1 MDRIKELGRYQK
13 ILLLLMA
20 VMILAFTVTYPIVT
34 ARSGFLYKDAILVPA
49 EEDGCTVYSGKI
61 RGTAAT
67 FTVSADKTVIFQYG
81 NTVYGPYTVKEDPT
95 AIPKDS
101 DLQAQMTGIE
111 LRCGGEIVF
120 RGGVVNS
127 GDWRMLYNEDGSF
140 DLLRSITATM
150 SDGTMEPSVSTILDL
165 TDGPAL
171 THKGTWLGW
180 FGGVLICVITALTM
194 LFADEL
200 FRWNASFLVRNAEEA
215 EPVRLG
221 DRRAVYHMD
230 RAAGHGGG
238 DLHSRIKVICNGAA
252 RTFVRAAPRCFFPS
266 KESIYNSLIYISSST
281 APALDSGIY
290 RYPPFSVLSFIA
302 CFTASGVTAA
312 SHTVSAVCKRRVSR
326 PSVLTFGAAFGTF

>member
-1 MDRIKELGRYQK
+1 MTRVKVLGRYQK
-13 ILLLLMA
+13 ILLLLIA
-20 VMILAFTVTYPIVT
+20 VMILAFTVIYPIVT
-34 ARSGFLYKDAILVPA
+34 ARSGFLYEGTILVPS
-49 EEDGCTVYSGKI
+49 EEDGCTVYSEKI
-61 RGTAAT
+61 YGTAAT

-101 DLQAQMTGIE
+101 DLQTQMTGIE

-180 FGGVLICVITALTM
+180 FGGVLICVIAALTM

-215 EPVRLG
+215 EPSDWEIAGRYITWTVLPVMAAVIFILG
-221 DRRAVYHMD
+221 
-230 RAAGHGGG
+230 
-238 DLHSRIKVICNGAA
+238 LK
-252 RTFVRAAPRCFFPS
+252 
-266 KESIYNSLIYISSST
+266 
-281 APALDSGIY
+281 
-290 RYPPFSVLSFIA
+290 
-302 CFTASGVTAA
+302 
-312 SHTVSAVCKRRVSR
+312 
-326 PSVLTFGAAFGTF
+326 

>member
-20 VMILAFTVTYPIVT
+20 VMILAFTVIYPIVT
-34 ARSGFLYKDAILVPA
+34 ALSGFLYEDTILVPA
-49 EEDGCTVYSGKI
+49 EEDGGTVYSGKI

-101 DLQAQMTGIE
+101 DLQTQMTGIE

-127 GDWRMLYNEDGSF
+127 GDWRMFYNEDGSF

-180 FGGVLICVITALTM
+180 FSGVLICVITALTM

-215 EPVRLG
+215 EPSDWEIAGRYITWTVLPVMAAVIFILG
-221 DRRAVYHMD
+221 
-230 RAAGHGGG
+230 
-238 DLHSRIKVICNGAA
+238 LK
-252 RTFVRAAPRCFFPS
+252 
-266 KESIYNSLIYISSST
+266 
-281 APALDSGIY
+281 
-290 RYPPFSVLSFIA
+290 
-302 CFTASGVTAA
+302 
-312 SHTVSAVCKRRVSR
+312 
-326 PSVLTFGAAFGTF
+326 

>member
-1 MDRIKELGRYQK
+1 MEVSDLARVKVLGRYQK

-20 VMILAFTVTYPIVT
+20 VMILAFTIIYPIVT
-34 ARSGFLYKDAILVPA
+34 ARSGFLYEDTILVPA
-49 EEDGCTVYSGKI
+49 EEDGGTVYSGKI
-61 RGTAAT
+61 YGTAAT

-101 DLQAQMTGIE
+101 DLQTQMTGIE

-180 FGGVLICVITALTM
+180 FGGVLICVIAALAM

-215 EPVRLG
+215 EPSDWEIAGRYITWTVLPVMAAVIFILG
-221 DRRAVYHMD
+221 
-230 RAAGHGGG
+230 
-238 DLHSRIKVICNGAA
+238 LK
-252 RTFVRAAPRCFFPS
+252 
-266 KESIYNSLIYISSST
+266 
-281 APALDSGIY
+281 
-290 RYPPFSVLSFIA
+290 
-302 CFTASGVTAA
+302 
-312 SHTVSAVCKRRVSR
+312 
-326 PSVLTFGAAFGTF
+326 

>member
-1 MDRIKELGRYQK
+1 MEVSDLARVKVLGRYQK

-20 VMILAFTVTYPIVT
+20 VMILAFTVIYPIVT
-34 ARSGFLYKDAILVPA
+34 ARSGFLYEDTILVPSK
-49 EEDGCTVYSGKI
+49 EDGCTVYSGKI
-61 RGTAAT
+61 YGTAAT

-81 NTVYGPYTVKEDPT
+81 NTVYDPYTVKEDPT

-101 DLQAQMTGIE
+101 DLQTQMTGIE

-150 SDGTMEPSVSTILDL
+150 SDGTVVDENGNRIDQPSVSTILDL
-165 TDGPAL
+165 MDGPAL

-215 EPVRLG
+215 EPSDWEIAGRYITWTVLPIGALVLFILG
-221 DRRAVYHMD
+221 LR
-230 RAAGHGGG
+230 
-238 DLHSRIKVICNGAA
+238 
-252 RTFVRAAPRCFFPS
+252 
-266 KESIYNSLIYISSST
+266 
-281 APALDSGIY
+281 
-290 RYPPFSVLSFIA
+290 
-302 CFTASGVTAA
+302 
-312 SHTVSAVCKRRVSR
+312 
-326 PSVLTFGAAFGTF
+326 

>member
-1 MDRIKELGRYQK
+1 MEVSDLDRIKELGRYQK

-20 VMILAFTVTYPIVT
+20 VMILAFTVIYPIVT
-34 ARSGFLYKDAILVPA
+34 ALSGFLYEDTILVPA
-49 EEDGCTVYSGKI
+49 EEDGGTVYSGKI

-81 NTVYGPYTVKEDPT
+81 NTVYGPYTVKEDPA

-101 DLQAQMTGIE
+101 DLQTQMTGIE

-180 FGGVLICVITALTM
+180 FGGVLICVITALAM

-200 FRWNASFLVRNAEEA
+200 FHWNASFLVRNAEEA
-215 EPVRLG
+215 EPSDWEIAGRYITWTALPVMAAVIFILG
-221 DRRAVYHMD
+221 
-230 RAAGHGGG
+230 
-238 DLHSRIKVICNGAA
+238 LK
-252 RTFVRAAPRCFFPS
+252 
-266 KESIYNSLIYISSST
+266 
-281 APALDSGIY
+281 
-290 RYPPFSVLSFIA
+290 
-302 CFTASGVTAA
+302 
-312 SHTVSAVCKRRVSR
+312 
-326 PSVLTFGAAFGTF
+326 

>member
-1 MDRIKELGRYQK
+1 MEVSDLARIKELGRYQM

-49 EEDGCTVYSGKI
+49 EEDGGTVYSGKI
-61 RGTAAT
+61 YGTAAS

-81 NTVYGPYTVKEDPT
+81 NTVYGPYTVKEDPA

-180 FGGVLICVITALTM
+180 FGGVLICVIAALAM

-215 EPVRLG
+215 EPSDWEIAGRYITWTVLPVMAAVIFILG
-221 DRRAVYHMD
+221 
-230 RAAGHGGG
+230 
-238 DLHSRIKVICNGAA
+238 LK
-252 RTFVRAAPRCFFPS
+252 
-266 KESIYNSLIYISSST
+266 
-281 APALDSGIY
+281 
-290 RYPPFSVLSFIA
+290 
-302 CFTASGVTAA
+302 
-312 SHTVSAVCKRRVSR
+312 
-326 PSVLTFGAAFGTF
+326 

>member
-1 MDRIKELGRYQK
+1 MARVKVLGRYQK
-13 ILLLLMA
+13 FLLLLMA
-20 VMILAFTVTYPIVT
+20 VMILAFTVIYPIVT
-34 ARSGFLYKDAILVPA
+34 ARSGFLYEGTILVPS
-49 EEDGCTVYSGKI
+49 EEDGCTVYSEKI
-61 RGTAAT
+61 YGTAAT

-101 DLQAQMTGIE
+101 DLQTQMTGIE

-180 FGGVLICVITALTM
+180 FGGVLICVIAALTM

-215 EPVRLG
+215 EPSDWEIAGRYITWTVLPVMAAVIFILG
-221 DRRAVYHMD
+221 
-230 RAAGHGGG
+230 
-238 DLHSRIKVICNGAA
+238 LK
-252 RTFVRAAPRCFFPS
+252 
-266 KESIYNSLIYISSST
+266 
-281 APALDSGIY
+281 
-290 RYPPFSVLSFIA
+290 
-302 CFTASGVTAA
+302 
-312 SHTVSAVCKRRVSR
+312 
-326 PSVLTFGAAFGTF
+326 

>member
-1 MDRIKELGRYQK
+1 MEVSDLARVKVLGRYQK

-20 VMILAFTVTYPIVT
+20 VMILAFTIIYPTVT
-34 ARSGFLYKDAILVPA
+34 ARSGFLYEGTILVPS

-61 RGTAAT
+61 YGTAAT
-67 FTVSADKTVIFQYG
+67 FTVSASANKTVIFQYG

-215 EPVRLG
+215 EPSDWEIAGRYITWTVLPVMAAVIFILG
-221 DRRAVYHMD
+221 
-230 RAAGHGGG
+230 
-238 DLHSRIKVICNGAA
+238 LK
-252 RTFVRAAPRCFFPS
+252 
-266 KESIYNSLIYISSST
+266 
-281 APALDSGIY
+281 
-290 RYPPFSVLSFIA
+290 
-302 CFTASGVTAA
+302 
-312 SHTVSAVCKRRVSR
+312 
-326 PSVLTFGAAFGTF
+326 

>member
-1 MDRIKELGRYQK
+1 MEVSDLARVKVLGRYQK

-20 VMILAFTVTYPIVT
+20 VMILAFTVIYPLVT
-34 ARSGFLYKDAILVPA
+34 ARSGFLYEDTILVPA

-61 RGTAAT
+61 GGTAAT
-67 FTVSADKTVIFQYG
+67 FIVSADKTVIFQYG

-101 DLQAQMTGIE
+101 DLQTQMTGIE

-215 EPVRLG
+215 EPSDWEIAGRYITWTVLPVMAAVIFILG
-221 DRRAVYHMD
+221 
-230 RAAGHGGG
+230 
-238 DLHSRIKVICNGAA
+238 LK
-252 RTFVRAAPRCFFPS
+252 
-266 KESIYNSLIYISSST
+266 
-281 APALDSGIY
+281 
-290 RYPPFSVLSFIA
+290 
-302 CFTASGVTAA
+302 
-312 SHTVSAVCKRRVSR
+312 
-326 PSVLTFGAAFGTF
+326 

>member
-1 MDRIKELGRYQK
+1 MEVSDLDRIKELGRYQK

-20 VMILAFTVTYPIVT
+20 VMILAFTVIYPIVT
-34 ARSGFLYKDAILVPA
+34 ALSGFLYEDTILVPA
-49 EEDGCTVYSGKI
+49 EEDGGTVYSGKI
-61 RGTAAT
+61 RGTAAS

-81 NTVYGPYTVKEDPT
+81 NTVYGPYTVKEDPA

-215 EPVRLG
+215 EPSDWEIAGRYITWTVLPVMAAVIFILG
-221 DRRAVYHMD
+221 
-230 RAAGHGGG
+230 
-238 DLHSRIKVICNGAA
+238 LK
-252 RTFVRAAPRCFFPS
+252 
-266 KESIYNSLIYISSST
+266 
-281 APALDSGIY
+281 
-290 RYPPFSVLSFIA
+290 
-302 CFTASGVTAA
+302 
-312 SHTVSAVCKRRVSR
+312 
-326 PSVLTFGAAFGTF
+326 

>member
-1 MDRIKELGRYQK
+1 MEVSDLDRIKELGRYQK

-20 VMILAFTVTYPIVT
+20 VMILAFTVIYPIVT
-34 ARSGFLYKDAILVPA
+34 ALSGFLYEDTILVPA
-49 EEDGCTVYSGKI
+49 EEDGGTVYSGKI

-101 DLQAQMTGIE
+101 DLQTQMTGIE

-215 EPVRLG
+215 EPSDWEIAGRYITWTVLPVMAAVIFILG
-221 DRRAVYHMD
+221 
-230 RAAGHGGG
+230 
-238 DLHSRIKVICNGAA
+238 LK
-252 RTFVRAAPRCFFPS
+252 
-266 KESIYNSLIYISSST
+266 
-281 APALDSGIY
+281 
-290 RYPPFSVLSFIA
+290 
-302 CFTASGVTAA
+302 
-312 SHTVSAVCKRRVSR
+312 
-326 PSVLTFGAAFGTF
+326 

>member
-1 MDRIKELGRYQK
+1 MEVSDLARVKVLGRYQK

-20 VMILAFTVTYPIVT
+20 VMILAFTVIYPIVT
-34 ARSGFLYKDAILVPA
+34 ARSGFLYEGTILVPS
-49 EEDGCTVYSGKI
+49 EEDGGTVYSGKI
-61 RGTAAT
+61 YGTAAT

-81 NTVYGPYTVKEDPT
+81 NTVYGPYTVKEDPA

-215 EPVRLG
+215 EPSDWEIAGRYITWTVLPVMAAVIFILG
-221 DRRAVYHMD
+221 
-230 RAAGHGGG
+230 
-238 DLHSRIKVICNGAA
+238 LK
-252 RTFVRAAPRCFFPS
+252 
-266 KESIYNSLIYISSST
+266 
-281 APALDSGIY
+281 
-290 RYPPFSVLSFIA
+290 
-302 CFTASGVTAA
+302 
-312 SHTVSAVCKRRVSR
+312 
-326 PSVLTFGAAFGTF
+326 

>member
-1 MDRIKELGRYQK
+1 MEVSDLARVKVLGRYQK

-20 VMILAFTVTYPIVT
+20 VMILAFTIIYPIVT
-34 ARSGFLYKDAILVPA
+34 ALSGFLYEDTILVPA
-49 EEDGCTVYSGKI
+49 EEDGGTVYSGKI

-67 FTVSADKTVIFQYG
+67 FTVSANKTVIFQYG

-101 DLQAQMTGIE
+101 DLQTQMTGIE

-180 FGGVLICVITALTM
+180 FGGVLICVIAALAM

-215 EPVRLG
+215 EPSDWEIAGRYITWTVLPVMAAVIFILG
-221 DRRAVYHMD
+221 
-230 RAAGHGGG
+230 
-238 DLHSRIKVICNGAA
+238 LK
-252 RTFVRAAPRCFFPS
+252 
-266 KESIYNSLIYISSST
+266 
-281 APALDSGIY
+281 
-290 RYPPFSVLSFIA
+290 
-302 CFTASGVTAA
+302 
-312 SHTVSAVCKRRVSR
+312 
-326 PSVLTFGAAFGTF
+326 

>member
-1 MDRIKELGRYQK
+1 MEVSDLDRIKELGRYQK

-20 VMILAFTVTYPIVT
+20 VMILAFTVIYPVVT
-34 ARSGFLYKDAILVPA
+34 ARSGFLYEDTILVPA
-49 EEDGCTVYSGKI
+49 EEDGRTVYSGKI
-61 RGTAAT
+61 RGTAAS

-95 AIPKDS
+95 AMPKDS

-194 LFADEL
+194 LFVDEL
-200 FRWNASFLVRNAEEA
+200 FRCNASFLVRNAEEA
-215 EPVRLG
+215 EPSDWEIAGRYITWTVLPVMAAVIFILG
-221 DRRAVYHMD
+221 
-230 RAAGHGGG
+230 
-238 DLHSRIKVICNGAA
+238 LLK
-252 RTFVRAAPRCFFPS
+252 
-266 KESIYNSLIYISSST
+266 
-281 APALDSGIY
+281 
-290 RYPPFSVLSFIA
+290 
-302 CFTASGVTAA
+302 
-312 SHTVSAVCKRRVSR
+312 
-326 PSVLTFGAAFGTF
+326 

>member
-1 MDRIKELGRYQK
+1 MEVSDLDRIKELGRYQK

-20 VMILAFTVTYPIVT
+20 VMILAFTVIYPIVT
-34 ARSGFLYKDAILVPA
+34 ALSGFLYEDTILVPA

-101 DLQAQMTGIE
+101 DLQTQMTGIE

-150 SDGTMEPSVSTILDL
+150 SDGTVVDENGNRIDPMEPSVSTILDL

-215 EPVRLG
+215 EPSDWEIAGRYITWTVLPIGALVLFILG
-221 DRRAVYHMD
+221 LR
-230 RAAGHGGG
+230 
-238 DLHSRIKVICNGAA
+238 
-252 RTFVRAAPRCFFPS
+252 
-266 KESIYNSLIYISSST
+266 
-281 APALDSGIY
+281 
-290 RYPPFSVLSFIA
+290 
-302 CFTASGVTAA
+302 
-312 SHTVSAVCKRRVSR
+312 
-326 PSVLTFGAAFGTF
+326 

>member
-20 VMILAFTVTYPIVT
+20 VMILAFTVIYPIVT
-34 ARSGFLYKDAILVPA
+34 ALSGFLYEDTILVPA
-49 EEDGCTVYSGKI
+49 EEDGGTVYSGKI

-81 NTVYGPYTVKEDPT
+81 NTVYGPYTVKEDPA

-101 DLQAQMTGIE
+101 DLQTQMTGIE

-180 FGGVLICVITALTM
+180 FGGVLICAITALTM

-215 EPVRLG
+215 EPSDWEIAGRYITWTALPIGALVLFILG
-221 DRRAVYHMD
+221 LR
-230 RAAGHGGG
+230 
-238 DLHSRIKVICNGAA
+238 
-252 RTFVRAAPRCFFPS
+252 
-266 KESIYNSLIYISSST
+266 
-281 APALDSGIY
+281 
-290 RYPPFSVLSFIA
+290 
-302 CFTASGVTAA
+302 
-312 SHTVSAVCKRRVSR
+312 
-326 PSVLTFGAAFGTF
+326 

>member
-1 MDRIKELGRYQK
+1 MTRVKVLGRYQK

-20 VMILAFTVTYPIVT
+20 VMILAFTVIYPIVT
-34 ARSGFLYKDAILVPA
+34 ARSGFLYEGTILVPS
-49 EEDGCTVYSGKI
+49 EEDGCTVYSEKI
-61 RGTAAT
+61 YGTAAT

-101 DLQAQMTGIE
+101 DLQTQMTGIE

-180 FGGVLICVITALTM
+180 FGGVLICVIAALTM

-215 EPVRLG
+215 EPSDWEIAGRYITWTVLPVMAAVIFILG
-221 DRRAVYHMD
+221 
-230 RAAGHGGG
+230 
-238 DLHSRIKVICNGAA
+238 LK
-252 RTFVRAAPRCFFPS
+252 
-266 KESIYNSLIYISSST
+266 
-281 APALDSGIY
+281 
-290 RYPPFSVLSFIA
+290 
-302 CFTASGVTAA
+302 
-312 SHTVSAVCKRRVSR
+312 
-326 PSVLTFGAAFGTF
+326 

>member
-1 MDRIKELGRYQK
+1 MEVSDLDRIKELGRYQK

-20 VMILAFTVTYPIVT
+20 VMILAFTVIYPIVT
-34 ARSGFLYKDAILVPA
+34 ALSGFLYEDTILVPA
-49 EEDGCTVYSGKI
+49 EEDGGTVYSGKI
-61 RGTAAT
+61 RGTAAS

-81 NTVYGPYTVKEDPT
+81 NTVYGPYTVKEDPA

-215 EPVRLG
+215 EPSDWEIAGRYITWTVLPIGALVLFILG
-221 DRRAVYHMD
+221 LR
-230 RAAGHGGG
+230 
-238 DLHSRIKVICNGAA
+238 
-252 RTFVRAAPRCFFPS
+252 
-266 KESIYNSLIYISSST
+266 
-281 APALDSGIY
+281 
-290 RYPPFSVLSFIA
+290 
-302 CFTASGVTAA
+302 
-312 SHTVSAVCKRRVSR
+312 
-326 PSVLTFGAAFGTF
+326 

>member
-1 MDRIKELGRYQK
+1 MEVSDLDRIKELGRYQK

-20 VMILAFTVTYPIVT
+20 VMILAFTVIYPIVT
-34 ARSGFLYKDAILVPA
+34 ALSGFLYEDTILVPA
-49 EEDGCTVYSGKI
+49 EEDGGTVYSGKI

-81 NTVYGPYTVKEDPT
+81 NTVYGPYTVKEDPA

-101 DLQAQMTGIE
+101 DLQTQMTGIE

-180 FGGVLICVITALTM
+180 FGGVLICVIAALAM

-215 EPVRLG
+215 EPSDWEIAGRYITWTVLPVMAAVIFILG
-221 DRRAVYHMD
+221 
-230 RAAGHGGG
+230 
-238 DLHSRIKVICNGAA
+238 LK
-252 RTFVRAAPRCFFPS
+252 
-266 KESIYNSLIYISSST
+266 
-281 APALDSGIY
+281 
-290 RYPPFSVLSFIA
+290 
-302 CFTASGVTAA
+302 
-312 SHTVSAVCKRRVSR
+312 
-326 PSVLTFGAAFGTF
+326 

>member
-1 MDRIKELGRYQK
+1 MEVSDLDRIKELGRYQK

-20 VMILAFTVTYPIVT
+20 VMILAFTVIYPIVT
-34 ARSGFLYKDAILVPA
+34 ALSGFLYEDTILVPA
-49 EEDGCTVYSGKI
+49 EEDGGTVYSGKI

-171 THKGTWLGW
+171 THKGTGLGW

-215 EPVRLG
+215 EPSDWEIAGRYITWTALPVMAAVIFILG
-221 DRRAVYHMD
+221 
-230 RAAGHGGG
+230 
-238 DLHSRIKVICNGAA
+238 LK
-252 RTFVRAAPRCFFPS
+252 
-266 KESIYNSLIYISSST
+266 
-281 APALDSGIY
+281 
-290 RYPPFSVLSFIA
+290 
-302 CFTASGVTAA
+302 
-312 SHTVSAVCKRRVSR
+312 
-326 PSVLTFGAAFGTF
+326 

>member
-1 MDRIKELGRYQK
+1 MEVSDLDRIKELGRYQK

-20 VMILAFTVTYPIVT
+20 VMILAFTVIYPIVT

-61 RGTAAT
+61 RGTATT

-81 NTVYGPYTVKEDPT
+81 NTVYGPYTVKEDPA

-101 DLQAQMTGIE
+101 DLQAQMTCIE
-111 LRCGGEIVF
+111 LRYGGEIVF

-215 EPVRLG
+215 EPSDWEIAGRYITWTALPVMAAVIFILG
-221 DRRAVYHMD
+221 
-230 RAAGHGGG
+230 
-238 DLHSRIKVICNGAA
+238 LK
-252 RTFVRAAPRCFFPS
+252 
-266 KESIYNSLIYISSST
+266 
-281 APALDSGIY
+281 
-290 RYPPFSVLSFIA
+290 
-302 CFTASGVTAA
+302 
-312 SHTVSAVCKRRVSR
+312 
-326 PSVLTFGAAFGTF
+326 

>member
-1 MDRIKELGRYQK
+1 MEVSDLTRVKVLGRYQK

-20 VMILAFTVTYPIVT
+20 VMILAFTVIYPIVT
-34 ARSGFLYKDAILVPA
+34 ARSGFLYEGTILVPS
-49 EEDGCTVYSGKI
+49 EEDGCTVYSEKI
-61 RGTAAT
+61 YGTAAT

-101 DLQAQMTGIE
+101 DLQTQMTGIE

-180 FGGVLICVITALTM
+180 FGGVLICVIAALTM

-215 EPVRLG
+215 EPSDWEIAGRYITWTVLPVMAAVIFILG
-221 DRRAVYHMD
+221 
-230 RAAGHGGG
+230 
-238 DLHSRIKVICNGAA
+238 LK
-252 RTFVRAAPRCFFPS
+252 
-266 KESIYNSLIYISSST
+266 
-281 APALDSGIY
+281 
-290 RYPPFSVLSFIA
+290 
-302 CFTASGVTAA
+302 
-312 SHTVSAVCKRRVSR
+312 
-326 PSVLTFGAAFGTF
+326 

>member
-1 MDRIKELGRYQK
+1 MDRIKELGRYQM

-20 VMILAFTVTYPIVT
+20 VMILAFTVIYPIVT
-34 ARSGFLYKDAILVPA
+34 ARSGFLYEGTILVPS
-49 EEDGCTVYSGKI
+49 EEDGCTVYSEKI
-61 RGTAAT
+61 YGTAAT

-81 NTVYGPYTVKEDPT
+81 NTVYGPYTVKEDPA

-180 FGGVLICVITALTM
+180 FGGVLICVIAALTM

-215 EPVRLG
+215 EPSDWEIAGRYITWTVLPVMAAVIFILG
-221 DRRAVYHMD
+221 
-230 RAAGHGGG
+230 
-238 DLHSRIKVICNGAA
+238 LK
-252 RTFVRAAPRCFFPS
+252 
-266 KESIYNSLIYISSST
+266 
-281 APALDSGIY
+281 
-290 RYPPFSVLSFIA
+290 
-302 CFTASGVTAA
+302 
-312 SHTVSAVCKRRVSR
+312 
-326 PSVLTFGAAFGTF
+326 

>member
-1 MDRIKELGRYQK
+1 MEVSDLDRIKELGRYQK

-20 VMILAFTVTYPIVT
+20 VMILAFTVIYPIVT
-34 ARSGFLYKDAILVPA
+34 ALSGFLYEDTILVPA
-49 EEDGCTVYSGKI
+49 EEDGGTVYSGKI

-81 NTVYGPYTVKEDPT
+81 NTVYGPYTVKEDPA

-180 FGGVLICVITALTM
+180 FGGVLICVIAALAM

-215 EPVRLG
+215 EPSDWEIAGRYITWTALPVMAAVIFILG
-221 DRRAVYHMD
+221 
-230 RAAGHGGG
+230 
-238 DLHSRIKVICNGAA
+238 LK
-252 RTFVRAAPRCFFPS
+252 
-266 KESIYNSLIYISSST
+266 
-281 APALDSGIY
+281 
-290 RYPPFSVLSFIA
+290 
-302 CFTASGVTAA
+302 
-312 SHTVSAVCKRRVSR
+312 
-326 PSVLTFGAAFGTF
+326 

>member
-1 MDRIKELGRYQK
+1 MDRIKELGRYQM

-20 VMILAFTVTYPIVT
+20 VMILAFTVIYPIVT
-34 ARSGFLYKDAILVPA
+34 ARSGFLYEDAILVPA

-81 NTVYGPYTVKEDPT
+81 NTVYFPYTVKEDPT

-120 RGGVVNS
+120 RGGEIVFRGGVVNS

-140 DLLRSITATM
+140 DPLRITATM
-150 SDGTMEPSVSTILDL
+150 SDGTVVDENGNRIDPMEPSVSTILDL
-165 TDGPAL
+165 MDGPAL
-171 THKGTWLGW
+171 THKGRWLGW
-180 FGGVLICVITALTM
+180 FGGVLICVIAALAM

-215 EPVRLG
+215 EPSDWEIAGRYITWTALPVMAAVIFILG
-221 DRRAVYHMD
+221 
-230 RAAGHGGG
+230 
-238 DLHSRIKVICNGAA
+238 LK
-252 RTFVRAAPRCFFPS
+252 
-266 KESIYNSLIYISSST
+266 
-281 APALDSGIY
+281 
-290 RYPPFSVLSFIA
+290 
-302 CFTASGVTAA
+302 
-312 SHTVSAVCKRRVSR
+312 
-326 PSVLTFGAAFGTF
+326 